1 MSSPLTRLAL
11 GLRGLSFLTTLYL
24 HWGAKCPGFAQ
35 TNQALFFLKEGLE
48 AEACG
53 LLYLYLFL
61 LLWSILLAYLLWN
74 GLSCTVFA
82 LVDIASV
89 LAATLSFLF
98 VSSMIIWVIRS
109 SSDIC
114 LCLCFNCCLVCP
126 GFHQLH
132 NQEFRNEIV
141 GQRYV
146 FSL

>member
-1 MSSPLTRLAL
+1 MWVIIFVLILVIVINFV
-11 GLRGLSFLTTLYL
+11 GLSLM
-24 HWGAKCPGFAQ
+24 
-35 TNQALFFLKEGLE
+35 
-48 AEACG
+48 
-53 LLYLYLFL
+53 
-61 LLWSILLAYLLWN
+61 N

-82 LVDIASV
+82 LVDIALV